1 MFDMDPAA
9 VAARAQH
16 IDSVCNEATADAAA
30 CEAALVAL
38 RELAGWAEARRATLV
53 AKLSKQTSFP
63 EATIA
68 DVERTSIGA
77 ATKATARSAT
87 LGATPRLAD
96 ALGDGATT
104 AAHVDAVTR
113 AATQLPE
120 AQRDRLFDRVD
131 ALADVAAAATVE
143 QFSRR
148 VATEVKRLQ
157 ADDGLDRLQR
167 QRRNTRL
174 STWVDSD
181 GMWNLRGR
189 FDPVTGV
196 RLDAKLQATLDAVFA
211 ETVPDGC
218 PDHPIE
224 KQRFLAAHALA
235 ALIDGT
241 TGTTR
246 SGRPEF
252 VAVIDADGD
261 PVVEGAGPV
270 VDWPSAVEIPTRVL
284 AALADDAAVHAVVVR
299 NGVVLHAP
307 GELNLGRTTRLA
319 NRAQRRAL
327 RGLYRGCA
335 VPGCS
340 VAYDRCELHHV
351 IWWRHGGR
359 TDLDNLIPIC
369 TRHHGKVHHDGWI
382 IALGPNRELTLTLP
396 DGTVHSTGPPHRRTA
411 A

>member
-1 MFDMDPAA
+1 MGHIDPAA

-16 IDSVCNEATADAAA
+16 IDAVYREATADAAA

-53 AKLSKQTSFP
+53 AKLSKQVSFP

-68 DVERTSIGA
+68 DVERISIGA
-77 ATKATARSAT
+77 ATKTTARSAT

-96 ALGDGATT
+96 ALGDRATT
-104 AAHVDAVTR
+104 AAHIDAVTR
-113 AATQLPE
+113 AAAQLPE
-120 AQRDRLFDRVD
+120 AQRDQLFDRVD

-157 ADDGLDRLQR
+157 ADDGLDRLER
-167 QRRNTRL
+167 QCRNTRL
-174 STWVDSD
+174 STWVDPD

-196 RLDAKLQATLDAVFA
+196 RLDAKLRSTLDALFA
-211 ETVPDGC
+211 DAVPDGC

-235 ALIDGT
+235 GLIDGT
-241 TGTTR
+241 AGTTR

-252 VAVIDADGD
+252 VAVIDADAD
-261 PVVEGAGPV
+261 PVVDGPGPI
-270 VDWPSAVEIPTRVL
+270 VDWPIAVEIPSRVL
-284 AALADDAAVHAVVVR
+284 ADLAGDADVHAVVVR

-327 RGLYRGCA
+327 RGIYRGCA
-335 VPGCS
+335 IPGCS
-340 VAYDRCELHHV
+340 VAYERCELHHV

-369 TRHHGKVHHDGWI
+369 TSHHGKVHHDGWI
-382 IALGPNRELTLTLP
+382 VALGPNRELTLTLP
-396 DGTVHSTGPPHRRTA
+396 DGTIHSTGPPHRRA
-411 A
+411 AA

>member
-1 MFDMDPAA
+1 M
-9 VAARAQH
+9 
-16 IDSVCNEATADAAA
+16 
-30 CEAALVAL
+30 
-38 RELAGWAEARRATLV
+38 
-53 AKLSKQTSFP
+53 SFP

-104 AAHVDAVTR
+104 AAHIDAVTR
-113 AATQLPE
+113 AAAQLPE
-120 AQRDRLFDRVD
+120 GRRSDLFERAD
-131 ALADVAAAATVE
+131 ALADVAAEATVE

-148 VATEVKRLQ
+148 VAIEVKRLQ
-157 ADDGLDRLQR
+157 ADDGLDRLER

-174 STWVDSD
+174 FTWVDSD

-196 RLDAKLQATLDAVFA
+196 RLDAKLHATLDALFA
-211 ETVPDGC
+211 EAVPDGC

-224 KQRFLAAHALA
+224 KQRFLAAHALTG
-235 ALIDGT
+235 LIDGT
-241 TGTTR
+241 AGTSR
-246 SGRPEF
+246 SGRSEF
-252 VAVIDADGD
+252 VAVIDADAD
-261 PVVEGAGPV
+261 PLIDGAGPI
-270 VDWPSAVEIPTRVL
+270 VDWPIPVEIPTRVL
-284 AALADDAAVHAVVVR
+284 TTLAADADVHAVVVR
-299 NGVVLHAP
+299 NGFVLYAP
-307 GELNLGRTTRLA
+307 GELNLARTTRFA

-335 VPGCS
+335 IPGCS

-351 IWWRHGGR
+351 IWWRRGGR
-359 TDLDNLIPIC
+359 TDLDNLLPIC
-369 TRHHGKVHHDGWI
+369 TSHHAKVHHDGWVV
-382 IALGPNRELTLTLP
+382 ALGPNRQLTLTLP
-396 DGTVHSTGPPHRRTA
+396 DGTVHATGPPHRRTA